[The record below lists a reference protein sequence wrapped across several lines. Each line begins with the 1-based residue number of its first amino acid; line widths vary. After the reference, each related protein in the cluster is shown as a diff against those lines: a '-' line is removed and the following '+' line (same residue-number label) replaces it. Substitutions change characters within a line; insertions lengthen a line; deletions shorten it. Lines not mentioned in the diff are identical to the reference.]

1 MSKEEF
7 ATRIFLAS
15 VFKEVYQQN
24 GLIYSY
30 ILHKSVENSLIETF
44 YETLA
49 NLDVKIIYS
58 NNKEELLAEKKEIL
72 KYGLNLFSLDLSFNG
87 IISRINSTEC
97 LKGNAYKDFEDF
109 EDFKDL
115 ERIAKNNIY
124 LSISDCL
131 VSDEDK
137 AFISS
142 YVLKALPIEINE
154 DTNLNK
160 ALFNLIYP
168 IIKGDYK
175 WTQN

>member
-7 ATRIFLAS
+7 ATRVFLAS

-24 GLIYSY
+24 GLIYNYTLYSRVE
-30 ILHKSVENSLIETF
+30 KSIIETF

-49 NLDVKIIYS
+49 NLDIQIIFDK
-58 NNKEELLAEKKEIL
+58 NKEELLAKRKEVV
-72 KYGLNLFSLDLSFNG
+72 KYSLSLLGIDLSFDG
-87 IISRINSTEC
+87 ILDRVETTESF
-97 LKGNAYKDFEDF
+97 KGNFLENIKDYEKIV
-109 EDFKDL
+109 KD
-115 ERIAKNNIY
+115 NIS

-154 DTNLNK
+154 ETNLNK

>member
-7 ATRIFLAS
+7 AAKVFLAS

-24 GLIYSY
+24 GLIYTY
-30 ILHKSVENSLIETF
+30 TLYKNIEKSLIETF
-44 YETLA
+44 YETIA
-49 NLDVKIIYS
+49 NLDVMIVYS
-58 NNKEELLAEKKEIL
+58 NNNEKLLAEKKEML
-72 KYGLNLFSLDLSFNG
+72 KHGLNLFSLDLSFNG
-87 IISRINSTEC
+87 IIDRIETIENI
-97 LKGNAYKDFEDF
+97 KGKFYEDF
-109 EDFKDL
+109 EDL
-115 ERIAKNNIY
+115 EKIAMENIN

-154 DTNLNK
+154 ETDLNK

>member
-7 ATRIFLAS
+7 AARIFLAS

-24 GLIYSY
+24 GLIYNY
-30 ILHKSVENSLIETF
+30 IFYSRVEKSIIETF

-49 NLDVKIIYS
+49 NLDIQIIFDK
-58 NNKEELLAEKKEIL
+58 NKEELLAKRKEIV
-72 KYGLNLFSLDLSFNG
+72 KYGLSLLGIDLSFDG
-87 IISRINSTEC
+87 ILDRVETTESF
-97 LKGNAYKDFEDF
+97 KGNFLENIKDYEKIV
-109 EDFKDL
+109 KD
-115 ERIAKNNIY
+115 NIN

-142 YVLKALPIEINE
+142 YALKALPIEINE
-154 DTNLNK
+154 ETDLNK

-175 WTQN
+175 WIQN

>member
-7 ATRIFLAS
+7 ATKVFLAS

-24 GLIYSY
+24 GLIYTY
-30 ILHKSVENSLIETF
+30 TLYKNIEKSLIETF
-44 YETLA
+44 YETVA
-49 NLDVKIIYS
+49 NLDVMIIYS
-58 NNKEELLAEKKEIL
+58 NNNEKLLAEKKEML
-72 KYGLNLFSLDLSFNG
+72 KHGLNLFSLDLSFDG
-87 IISRINSTEC
+87 MISRIETIENI
-97 LKGNAYKDFEDF
+97 KGKFY

-115 ERIAKNNIY
+115 EKIAIENIN

-142 YVLKALPIEINE
+142 YVLKALPVEINE
-154 DTNLNK
+154 ETDLNK

-175 WTQN
+175 WIQN

>member
-7 ATRIFLAS
+7 AARVFLAS

-24 GLIYSY
+24 GLIYTY
-30 ILHKSVENSLIETF
+30 TLYKNIEKSLIDTF
-44 YETLA
+44 YETIA
-49 NLDVKIIYS
+49 SLDVKIIYS
-58 NNKEELLAEKKEIL
+58 NNKEKLLAKKKEIL

-87 IISRINSTEC
+87 IIDRIETIENI
-97 LKGNAYKDFEDF
+97 KGKFYEDF
-109 EDFKDL
+109 EDL
-115 ERIAKNNIY
+115 EKIAMENIN

-137 AFISS
+137 TFISS

-154 DTNLNK
+154 ETDLNK

>member
-24 GLIYSY
+24 SLVYNYTLYSRVE
-30 ILHKSVENSLIETF
+30 KSIIETF

-49 NLDVKIIYS
+49 NLDIQIIFDK
-58 NNKEELLAEKKEIL
+58 NKEELLTKRKEIV
-72 KYGLNLFSLDLSFNG
+72 KYGLSLLGIDLSFDG
-87 IISRINSTEC
+87 ILDRVETTESF
-97 LKGNAYKDFEDF
+97 KGNFLENIKDYEKIV
-109 EDFKDL
+109 KD
-115 ERIAKNNIY
+115 NIN

-137 AFISS
+137 VFISS

-154 DTNLNK
+154 ETNLNK

>member
-24 GLIYSY
+24 GLIYNYTLYSRVE
-30 ILHKSVENSLIETF
+30 KSIIETF

-49 NLDVKIIYS
+49 NLDIQIIFDK
-58 NNKEELLAEKKEIL
+58 NKEELLTKRKEIV
-72 KYGLNLFSLDLSFNG
+72 KYGLSLLGIDLSFDG
-87 IISRINSTEC
+87 ILDRVETTESF
-97 LKGNAYKDFEDF
+97 KGNFLENIKDYEKIV
-109 EDFKDL
+109 KD
-115 ERIAKNNIY
+115 NIN

-137 AFISS
+137 AFISY
-142 YVLKALPIEINE
+142 YVLKALPIELNE
-154 DTNLNK
+154 EIDLNK

>member
-7 ATRIFLAS
+7 ATRVFLAS

-24 GLIYSY
+24 GLIYNYTLYSRVE
-30 ILHKSVENSLIETF
+30 KSIIETF

-49 NLDVKIIYS
+49 NLDIQIIFDK
-58 NNKEELLAEKKEIL
+58 NKEELLAKRKEIV
-72 KYGLNLFSLDLSFNG
+72 KYGLSLLGIDLSFDG
-87 IISRINSTEC
+87 ILDRVETTESF
-97 LKGNAYKDFEDF
+97 KGNFLENIKDYEKIV
-109 EDFKDL
+109 KD
-115 ERIAKNNIY
+115 NIS

-154 DTNLNK
+154 DTDLNK

-175 WTQN
+175 WIQN

>member
-7 ATRIFLAS
+7 AARVFLAS
-15 VFKEVYQQN
+15 VFKEIYQQN
-24 GLIYSY
+24 GLIYTY
-30 ILHKSVENSLIETF
+30 TLYKNIEKSLIETF
-44 YETLA
+44 YETVA

-58 NNKEELLAEKKEIL
+58 SNKEELLAEKKEIL

-87 IISRINSTEC
+87 IIDRIETIENI
-97 LKGNAYKDFEDF
+97 KGKFYEDF
-109 EDFKDL
+109 EDL
-115 ERIAKNNIY
+115 EKIAMENIS

-154 DTNLNK
+154 EIDLNK

>member
-7 ATRIFLAS
+7 AARVFLAS

-24 GLIYSY
+24 GLIYTY
-30 ILHKSVENSLIETF
+30 TLYKNIEKSLIDTF
-44 YETLA
+44 YETIA
-49 NLDVKIIYS
+49 SLDVKIIYS
-58 NNKEELLAEKKEIL
+58 NNKEKLLAKKKEIL

-87 IISRINSTEC
+87 IIDRIETIENI
-97 LKGNAYKDFEDF
+97 KGKFYEDF
-109 EDFKDL
+109 EDL
-115 ERIAKNNIY
+115 EKIAMENIN

-137 AFISS
+137 TFISS
-142 YVLKALPIEINE
+142 YALKALPIEINE
-154 DTNLNK
+154 EIDLNK

>member
-7 ATRIFLAS
+7 AAKVFLAS

-24 GLIYSY
+24 GLIYTY
-30 ILHKSVENSLIETF
+30 TLYKNIEKSLIETF
-44 YETLA
+44 YETVA
-49 NLDVKIIYS
+49 NLDVMIIYS
-58 NNKEELLAEKKEIL
+58 NTIYSHTKEELLAEKEEIL
-72 KYGLNLFSLDLSFNG
+72 KYGLNLFSLDLSFDG
-87 IISRINSTEC
+87 MISRIETIENI
-97 LKGNAYKDFEDF
+97 KGKFYEDF
-109 EDFKDL
+109 EEL
-115 ERIAKNNIY
+115 EKIAMENIN

-154 DTNLNK
+154 ETDLNK